1 MLRKPKHC
9 MHNTWPADSPARTA
23 ERLFGLIGF
32 PLSHSFSK
40 RYFSEKFAK
49 ESIGDAFYELFPIET
64 IEQLPGLLAQWPN
77 LKGLNVTIPYKQA
90 VLPYLHVLDE
100 SAAEVGAVNVIKIS
114 GNQLIGY
121 NSDTYGFLGS
131 LQAFLQENQKN
142 PAHALVL
149 GTGGAAKAVFYALKK
164 LGIDYAIA
172 SRNAA
177 PGQYS
182 YVDLH
187 KMDLAQYPLI
197 INTTPLGMSPH
208 TETFPDLPY
217 EQLGPA
223 HLLYDLVYN
232 PEMTT
237 FMQKGLE
244 RGAAVANGL
253 AMLHGQAEKAW
264 EIWNN

>member
-1 MLRKPKHC
+1 
-9 MHNTWPADSPARTA
+9 MHNTWSADSSARNA
-23 ERLFGLIGF
+23 ERLFGLIGY

-49 ESIGDAFYELFPIET
+49 EAIGDAFYELFPIEN
-64 IEQLPGLLAQWPN
+64 IAQLPNLLAQWPN
-77 LKGLNVTIPYKQA
+77 LRGLNVTIPYKQA
-90 VLPYLHVLDE
+90 VLPYLDALDE
-100 SAAEVGAVNVIKIS
+100 SAAEVGAVNVIKIKDQ
-114 GNQLIGY
+114 QLIGY
-121 NSDTYGFLGS
+121 NSDTYGFLSS
-131 LQAFLQENQKN
+131 LQVFLQKN
-142 PAHALVL
+142 GKSPGSALVL

-164 LGIDYAIA
+164 LGIEYVVA

-177 PGQYS
+177 AGQLTYA
-182 YVDLH
+182 DLH
-187 KMDLAQYPLI
+187 HLDLQQYPLV

-208 TETFPDLPY
+208 TESFPDLPY
-217 EQLGPA
+217 EQVGPA

-232 PEMTT
+232 PELTT

-253 AMLHGQAEKAW
+253 AMLHAQAEKAW